1 METAPLGRFF
11 CRRRSGPRA
20 AGKLRHMRTIGQHRT
35 SRDQHATARQ
45 CLLQLSDRAL
55 RRRRTVRLFDMAKQ
69 GLQSRLLVSYRPPA
83 CKHPGLVKACDPHDL
98 GGTGQ
103 TGIEIIDRG
112 RGHLITCKPSRKAKS
127 EAGRK
132 QSEAS
137 RKQSEASRKT
147 KSPPCGGRM
156 RSAIMP
162 TAAIP
167 AILRIIP
174 RPRSATPQRGRS
186 LGTWVRSY
194 WALRPGF
201 QAGKIAGESRWLEL
215 DGVQP

>member
-132 QSEAS
+132 QSEAVGSKSENQVATMWRPNAKCNHADS
-137 RKQSEASRKT
+137 RDPRYSPDYSSSSQCHPATRAIAWYLGAVVLGIAS
-147 KSPPCGGRM
+147 G
-156 RSAIMP
+156 
-162 TAAIP
+162 IP
-167 AILRIIP
+167 
-174 RPRSATPQRGRS
+174 S
-186 LGTWVRSY
+186 
-194 WALRPGF
+194 
-201 QAGKIAGESRWLEL
+201 GENCR
-215 DGVQP
+215 